1 MLALAATEAGEFRQ
15 TVSLQTVDIP
25 TDPPDFL
32 LVQVAWSDL
41 NPVDLQK
48 LHSRTTDFPFVS
60 GFSGSGI
67 VQETSDEVAFPVG
80 ASVCFLLDPTKKSGS
95 YAQYCRVDRRAAALV
110 PPQITL
116 KEAASIPLAGCT
128 AYESLR
134 KLGLLTEST
143 TSVQT
148 LLIVGGAGGVGS
160 WATRIARAW
169 HPNLEIIC
177 TSDTSRDW
185 CLANGASRCI
195 PHVLQ
200 ELPGGPHGS
209 VDAILCL
216 TEPTPTLMN
225 AMSEVIRPYGSI
237 CLVVAGPSIR
247 SLNLDFVFFKSVTV
261 YTETVFSCFRTQF
274 SHSQPSKMMAQILNW
289 MSTGRICAP
298 LSPCLDEIDAD
309 WTKATV
315 PNGILERLHSGHV
328 QGKLV
333 MRIGDSSVAGNVHDT
348 DFVDAR

>member
-15 TVSLQTVDIP
+15 TLSLQTVDIP
-25 TDPPDFL
+25 IDPPDFL
-32 LVQVAWSDL
+32 LVQVACSDL

-48 LHSRTTDFPFVS
+48 LHTRTSNFPFVS
-60 GFSGSGI
+60 GFAGSGI
-67 VQETSDEVAFPVG
+67 VQETPDEAAFPVG
-80 ASVCFLLDPTKKSGS
+80 ASICFLLDPTKSGS

-116 KEAASIPLAGCT
+116 QEAASIPLAGCT
-128 AYESLR
+128 AYESLQ

-160 WATRIARAW
+160 WATRMARAL
-169 HPNLEIIC
+169 HPNSEIIC

-185 CLANGASRCI
+185 CRTNGASRCI
-195 PHVLQ
+195 PHDFLQ
-200 ELPGGPHGS
+200 ELPGGPQGS

-216 TEPTPTLMN
+216 AEPTPSLMHS
-225 AMSEVIRPYGSI
+225 MSEVIRPYGRI

-261 YTETVFSCFRTQF
+261 YTETVFSCFRTHF
-274 SHSQPSKMMAQILNW
+274 SHSQPSQMMAQILNW
-289 MSTGRICAP
+289 MSSGRIRAP
-298 LSPCLDEIDAD
+298 LSPCLDEMNMH
-309 WTKATV
+309 WTKATM
-315 PNGILERLHSGHV
+315 PNGILEKLHSGHV

-333 MRIGDSSVAGNVHDT
+333 MRVGDFSDAGN
-348 DFVDAR
+348 